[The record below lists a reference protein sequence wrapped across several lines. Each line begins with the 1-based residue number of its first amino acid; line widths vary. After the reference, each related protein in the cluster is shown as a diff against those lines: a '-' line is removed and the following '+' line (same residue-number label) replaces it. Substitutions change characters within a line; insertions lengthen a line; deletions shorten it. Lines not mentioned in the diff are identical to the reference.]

1 LRTWSRTCD
10 RDTNE
15 RKLVTV
21 TPAPKV
27 RTTELVAYLRVSTIE
42 QADKGYGLDVQR
54 EAIAKAAKQLSA
66 KVVAWTADEGK
77 SGTLDAV
84 DRPGLLEA
92 LTTIRDGQANGLI
105 VRDLDRL
112 ARAVT
117 VQEAVL
123 AEVWD
128 HHDTAVFTSVPPQE
142 VLRDDPDDPYRT
154 AMRQMRGVFAELDRR
169 LIVKRL
175 RDGRK
180 AKAANGGHVDGPAP
194 YGWRVDE
201 PGPDNP
207 HGALVPVPTE
217 QAALARMKALAA
229 QSTSTRQ
236 IALVLTAEGH
246 QTRKGGAWSGPVAAR
261 ILRRANTKGA
271 A

>member
-1 LRTWSRTCD
+1 MSASL
-10 RDTNE
+10 
-15 RKLVTV
+15 K
-21 TPAPKV
+21 
-27 RTTELVAYLRVSTIE
+27 LVAYLRVSTIE

-54 EAIAKAAKQLSA
+54 EAILKAARDLGARVS
-66 KVVAWTADEGK
+66 VWTVDEGK

-84 DRPGLLEA
+84 DRPGLLDA
-92 LTTIRDGQANGLI
+92 LTAIRDGEADGLI

-123 AEVWD
+123 GEVWA
-128 HHDTAVFTSVPPQE
+128 HTGTSVFTSVPPTE

-180 AKAANGGHVDGPAP
+180 AKAERGGHTDGPPP

-201 PGPDNP
+201 PNPTNP
-207 HGALVPVPTE
+207 HGALVPIPEE
-217 QAALARMKALAA
+217 QAALLRMHALAA
-229 QSTSTRQ
+229 SGVSTRA
-236 IALVLTAEGH
+236 IAWTLTDEGFP
-246 QTRKGGAWSGPVAAR
+246 TKRGGTWSSPTVAR
-261 ILRRANTKGA
+261 ILKRGSTA
-271 A
+271 APEEVSA

>member
-1 LRTWSRTCD
+1 M
-10 RDTNE
+10 
-15 RKLVTV
+15 KLI
-21 TPAPKV
+21 
-27 RTTELVAYLRVSTIE
+27 AYLRVSTIE

-54 EAIAKAAKQLSA
+54 EAIRKAAKQLGA
-66 KVVAWTADEGK
+66 RIVAWTADEGK

-84 DRPGLLEA
+84 DRPGLLDA
-92 LTTIRDGQANGLI
+92 LTAIRDGKADGLI
-105 VRDLDRL
+105 VRDLDPL

-123 AEVWD
+123 GEVWA
-128 HHDTAVFTSVPPQE
+128 HKGTAVFTSVPAQE
-142 VLRDDPDDPYRT
+142 VLRNDPDDPYRT

-180 AKAANGGHVDGPAP
+180 ARAARGGHVDGPAP

-201 PGPDNP
+201 PSAANP
-207 HGALVPVPTE
+207 HGALVPVPAE
-217 QAALARMKALAA
+217 QRALARMKALAA
-229 QSTSTRQ
+229 QGESTRE
-236 IALVLTAEGH
+236 IARVLTAEGH
-246 QTRKGGAWSGPVAAR
+246 PTKRGGRWTSPVVAR
-261 ILRRANTKGA
+261 ILQRANKKGTA

>member
-1 LRTWSRTCD
+1 MR
-10 RDTNE
+10 
-15 RKLVTV
+15 
-21 TPAPKV
+21 
-27 RTTELVAYLRVSTIE
+27 LVAYLRVSTIE

-54 EAIAKAAKQLSA
+54 EAIRKAAKQLGG
-66 KVVAWTADEGK
+66 KVVVWTADEGK

-92 LTTIRDGQANGLI
+92 LTAIRDGRADGLI

-128 HHDTAVFTSVPPQE
+128 HRDSAVFTSVPPQE

-180 AKAANGGHVDGPAP
+180 VKADNGGHVDGPAP

-201 PGPDNP
+201 PNPSNP
-207 HGALVPVPTE
+207 HGALVPVPAE
-217 QAALARMKALAA
+217 QTALARMKHLRRDGVP
-229 QSTSTRQ
+229 TRE
-236 IALVLTAEGH
+236 IARVLTAEGH
-246 QTRKGGAWSGPVAAR
+246 PTRKGGGTWHHATVAR
-261 ILRRANTKGA
+261 ILARANTLGTA
-271 A
+271 V